1 MTTATENK
9 AAFIA
14 AFKSQK
20 HTTHRGTEHTARAI
34 ELMAGEAW
42 SKHMKS
48 VVTSKTMEAPVD
60 PCQAPKWDDEYT
72 ASPVSGGYV
81 LPKKEGVRVSVS
93 VANQVRKTGKQNE
106 WVVVELPDGPAAVTV
121 EEAYSLGARELQS
134 W

>member
-1 MTTATENK
+1 MTTSAENK

-20 HTTHRGTEHTARAI
+20 HTTPRGTEHTARAI

-42 SKHMKS
+42 SKHMYS
-48 VVTSKTMEAPVD
+48 IVTNKMVEKPVD
-60 PCQAPKWDDEYT
+60 PSPAPKWDDQYT
-72 ASPVSGGYV
+72 ACSVYGGYV